1 MLRSCLLLVALL
13 LAPAAAH
20 AVSFF
25 DGVFNPADWG
35 VMTGG
40 SGASTSIQ
48 MLAGG
53 NPDEY
58 LEITNKPT
66 PPVAGATVRGFH
78 LHSSFVYDPGASGAI
93 ASAAR
98 CRALSPLRSYLLVVS
113 EELCPARSEATDRST
128 PPSSRAL
135 M

>member
-93 ASAAR
+93 A
-98 CRALSPLRSYLLVVS
+98 LSWDGRRGDGRVVPAGVYFYRITDGTR
-113 EELCPARSEATDRST
+113 ELTRKSVRLP
-128 PPSSRAL
+128 
-135 M
+135 